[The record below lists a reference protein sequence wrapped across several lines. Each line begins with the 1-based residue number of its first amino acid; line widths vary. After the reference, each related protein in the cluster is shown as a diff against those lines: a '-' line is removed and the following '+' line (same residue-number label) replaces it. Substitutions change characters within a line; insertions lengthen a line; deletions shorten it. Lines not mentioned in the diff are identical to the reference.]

1 MRKPRPRSCRP
12 KLTPVGV
19 QCGGGAP
26 ADWCRRLRGRL
37 PMLHMKDYRF
47 DNAAGRPVMAEIG
60 ACGLEWKK
68 IIAAAE
74 ESGCQ

>member
-1 MRKPRPRSCRP
+1 
-12 KLTPVGV
+12 
-19 QCGGGAP
+19 
-26 ADWCRRLRGRL
+26 
-37 PMLHMKDYRF
+37 MLHMKDYRF